1 MVMKE
6 LKLYPTKVTMRFVA
20 ISLSKFADNLVEGI
34 HKIKC
39 KGCGYFLEYESG
51 KNNFTKY

>member
-1 MVMKE
+1 MKE